1 MKAKLLFLI
10 PAVICCFLSS
20 FSAEIQS
27 FGVPFVQNYPKS
39 IYHSGNQNWSIAKG
53 PRGVMYF
60 GNSEGLLSFDGR
72 YWELYRL
79 PNRQIV
85 RAVATDERGNVY
97 TGGFGEIGYWNYDA
111 AGKFTYTSLVGK
123 IPARHA
129 LNDEVWKIYADSGR
143 VIFQSFSRIY
153 IYEGGRIR
161 TIETGSS
168 LLFLHKVGDRFFV
181 EDLEQGLFELAGD
194 RLKKV
199 IPRGE
204 LKGNV
209 LSILP
214 YKPGS
219 YIIGTAKSGLFIFDD
234 HGVRP
239 WPNQAN
245 ELLRKYQLN
254 NGTVIQ
260 DRFLAFG
267 TILNGVVI
275 LDKQGNLVQRIDKSG
290 GLQNNTVLSLF
301 TDDHQ
306 NLWTGLDNG
315 IDRVDINSPLY
326 FYLDKTGR
334 FGTVYSSIIHGN
346 RIYLGTNQGL
356 YYSEWPRD
364 KGMFKDFDFRLIDGT
379 QGQVWNLSLIDGQL
393 ICGHNEGTFLVEGAS
408 VTRMSDAGGGW
419 TIGPLKSHPGVLVQ
433 GTYTGLVIYKKNAAG
448 KWQFSHRVE
457 GFGAPSRFVEQ
468 DSRGSIW
475 VSHAYRGLYRL
486 VLSPDL
492 KRVVS
497 SKSYTSREG
506 LPGDYQVHVF
516 TVNNQLL
523 FSSGKGLY
531 VYDHVADR
539 FTGYTSLNQSLGSF
553 RSSGKI
559 IRAGESSNWFIR
571 DGKIALADFRQAGK
585 IRVDSSTLNVL
596 NGRMVQYYENISRI
610 SANMFLISVDD
621 GFVIYN
627 AARKIRIPQ
636 LPGVLIRRVENTSA
650 TPVLLAEAPGK
661 EISVAHDRNSIRIAF
676 SLPYYS
682 PEETRYQYMLEGY
695 TEGWSAWST
704 QSEKEFSN
712 LPSGDYTFR
721 VRAKVNDRMI
731 SETAVMKLTVT
742 TPWYRSAWAFLFY
755 GGLVIFLVWL
765 GKKNYSDK
773 LSAHQEQLRLKLEA
787 EKQEQLRQEALASE
801 REIVRLKNL
810 QLQADLEAKNRELA
824 NSAMNIVSKN
834 ELLQKISEEIHSLKD
849 DQGNKLPDSRLKNIQ
864 KVIEDGMNDDRDWNL
879 FEKSFNEAHENF
891 FKKLKVDYPELVPND
906 LKLCSYLRMNMSSKE
921 IASLLNITLRGVEIR
936 RYRLRKKL
944 NLPQNKN
951 LTEFLMEI

>member
-1 MKAKLLFLI
+1 MKAKILI
-10 PAVICCFLSS
+10 LITAILCCFLSS
-20 FSAEIQS
+20 YSSDIQRI
-27 FGVPFVQNYPKS
+27 GVPFVQNYPKS
-39 IYHSGNQNWSIAKG
+39 VYRSGNQNWSVAKG
-53 PRGVMYF
+53 ARGVLYF

-72 YWELYRL
+72 FWKLYRL

-85 RAVATDERGNVY
+85 RAVATDSSGNVY
-97 TGGFGEIGYWNYDA
+97 TGGFGEIGYWNHDA
-111 AGKFTYTSLVGK
+111 SGRFTYTSLVSR

-129 LNDEVWKIYADSGR
+129 LNDEIWKIYVDGNR

-153 IYEGGRIR
+153 IYAGGRISVV
-161 TIETGSS
+161 ETGSS
-168 LLFLHKVGDRFFV
+168 LLFLHRAKDRFFV
-181 EDLEQGLFELAGD
+181 EDLDQGLFELRGS

-199 IPRGE
+199 IPRRE

-214 YKPGS
+214 YGAGS
-219 YIIGTAKSGLFIFDD
+219 YIIGTAKSGLYLYDD
-234 HGVRP
+234 RGIRP

-245 ELLRKYQLN
+245 EFLKKFQLN

-260 DRFLAFG
+260 NRFLAFG
-267 TILNGVVI
+267 TILSGVVI
-275 LDKQGNLVQRIDKSG
+275 LDMQGNIVQRIDKSS

-301 TDDHQ
+301 TDEQQ
-306 NLWTGLDNG
+306 NLWTALDNG
-315 IDRVDINSPLY
+315 IDRIDINSPLY

-346 RIYLGTNQGL
+346 KIYLGTNQGL
-356 YYSEWPRD
+356 YYSDWSWDRRL
-364 KGMFKDFDFRLIDGT
+364 FQSFDFRLIEGT
-379 QGQVWNLSLIDGQL
+379 QGQVWNLSLMDGQL

-408 VTRMSDAGGGW
+408 VTRLSEAGGGW
-419 TIGPLKSHPGVLVQ
+419 TISKLKSHPGVLVQ
-433 GTYTGLVIYKKNAAG
+433 GTYTGLAVYKKDPSG
-448 KWQFSHRVE
+448 KWQFSHKVE

-497 SKSYTSREG
+497 SRSYTSRDG
-506 LPGDYQVHVF
+506 LPGDYQAHVF
-516 TVNNQLL
+516 SVNNQLL
-523 FSSGKGLY
+523 FSSEKGLY
-531 VYDHVADR
+531 TYDHVADR
-539 FTGYTSLNQSLGSF
+539 FSPYESLNRSLGSF
-553 RSSGKI
+553 RASGKI
-559 IRAGESSNWFIR
+559 IPAGDSGSWFIQNGR
-571 DGKIALADFRQAGK
+571 IALADFSRAGK

-610 SANMFLISVDD
+610 SPDIYLISVDD
-621 GFVIYN
+621 GFVMYN
-627 AARKIRIPQ
+627 AALKNR
-636 LPGVLIRRVENTSA
+636 LPALPRVLIRRVENTTA
-650 TPVLLAEAPGK
+650 APVLLTEEPRQ
-661 EISVAHDRNSIRIAF
+661 EISVPHDQNNVRIAF
-676 SLPYYS
+676 SLPFYS
-682 PEETRYQYMLEGY
+682 PGETKYQYLLEGY
-695 TEGWSAWST
+695 SREWSEWST
-704 QSEKEFSN
+704 QPEKEFSN
-712 LPSGDYTFR
+712 LPPGDYTFM
-721 VRAKVNDRMI
+721 VRAKVNDRLI
-731 SETAVMKLTVT
+731 SGVTAMKLSVT
-742 TPWYRSAWAFLFY
+742 APWYLSVPALVIYACLLVFLF
-755 GGLVIFLVWL
+755 WL
-765 GKKNYSDK
+765 GRRAYFHK
-773 LSAHQEQLRLKLEA
+773 LSAHQEQLRLKLET
-787 EKQEQLRQEALASE
+787 EKKEQLRQEALASE

-834 ELLQKISEEIHSLKD
+834 ELLQKLSEEIHSLKD
-849 DQGNKLPDSRLKNIQ
+849 DQGNKLPDSRLRNIQ

-891 FKKLKVDYPELVPND
+891 FKKLKAEYPDLVPND

-944 NLPQNKN
+944 SLPQSKN